1 MRIFN
6 LLLIICLLGGCK
18 NADDFQDVIYFT
30 GTESDKSIQISVD
43 ENDCSLGLSIT
54 ATKRVEEDVVASIG
68 IMEDK
73 LPSFN
78 KSVGKN
84 YKLLPQ
90 ECYSLSDSEISILAN
105 NHVSTPIK
113 LNISNTDQFEEGV
126 TYCLPVSLLEV
137 KRGELPILPGEETVY
152 VIVNK
157 TIVTTAPSLTGRSF
171 DVHFE
176 KDASLTGLSGVTME
190 TRVYINSWADSWQY
204 YISSVIGIEGY
215 FLFRFGD
222 GTVADQL
229 QFCGDGQNIL
239 APTKF
244 ETGKWY
250 HIAAVYDGSNLSV
263 YINGKLDISQP
274 YAGPVDL
281 TEING
286 YGGFYVGESC
296 FGRYMDGYLS
306 EARVWKRA
314 LSEKEIKNNMC
325 YVDPTSPGLVAYW
338 RFNEGD
344 GRKIKDWTGNGWDLV
359 AKQGDLTW
367 IEGVR
372 CPE

>member
-296 FGRYMDGYLS
+296 LGRYMDGYLS